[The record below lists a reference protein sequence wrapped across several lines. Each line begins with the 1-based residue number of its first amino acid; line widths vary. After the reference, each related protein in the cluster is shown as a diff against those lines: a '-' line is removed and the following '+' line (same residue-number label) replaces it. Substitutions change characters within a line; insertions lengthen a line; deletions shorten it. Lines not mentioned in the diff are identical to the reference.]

1 MKDVHMH
8 LERGSY
14 TKEYLDKFVNTA
26 LERNIDEI
34 WVLEHT
40 HRFDEFMPIYQQ
52 VIEVN
57 QLQYDWVTKKKTQPL
72 KNYTD
77 FIDEMKKLEF
87 PIKIRFGLEVC
98 YFPQHEAKIK
108 EVCDSYPFDFIVG
121 SIHYIDDM
129 AYDLAGISE
138 ETLWN
143 KYDADWI
150 YDRYFDLT
158 EQLIKS
164 NLFDGLAHPDTIKMF
179 HIMPSY
185 PIAPRFERIAQLLNE
200 HNMYTENNV
209 GCYYRYH
216 HEDMGLSEDVLE
228 VLKRHRV
235 RLYCA
240 TDSHS
245 YDSVGIHL
253 DEVGPKTLTEM

>member
-14 TKEYLDKFVNTA
+14 TKEYLNEFVKTA
-26 LERNIDEI
+26 LSRNIDEI

-52 VIEVN
+52 VCEVN
-57 QLQYDWVTKKKTQPL
+57 DLQKAWVTKKKTQPL
-72 KNYTD
+72 KNFTD
-77 FIDEMKKLEF
+77 FIDAMKQEEF
-87 PIKIRFGLEVC
+87 PIKIKFGLEVC
-98 YFPQHEAKIK
+98 YFPQHEKKIK
-108 EVCDSYPFDFIVG
+108 ELLDTYPFDFVVG

-143 KYDADWI
+143 RYDADWI

-158 EQLIKS
+158 KQLIKS
-164 NLFDGLAHPDTIKMF
+164 DLFDGLAHPDTIKMF

-185 PIAPRFERIAQLLNE
+185 PMAPKFEEISQLLNE

-209 GCYYRYH
+209 GCYYRYG
-216 HEDMGLSEDVLE
+216 HEDMGLSDEVLE
-228 VLKRHRV
+228 VLKKNHV

-245 YDSVGIHL
+245 PDSVGIHL
-253 DEVGPKTLTEM
+253 HEVGPKTLTDM